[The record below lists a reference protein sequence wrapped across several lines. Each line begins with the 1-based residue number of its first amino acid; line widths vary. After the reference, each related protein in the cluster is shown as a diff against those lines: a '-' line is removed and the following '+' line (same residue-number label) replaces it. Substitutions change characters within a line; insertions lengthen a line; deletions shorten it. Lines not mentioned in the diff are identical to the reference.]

1 MTRIDSAAQLAALIR
16 QQIATAR
23 GAAPLQGRATQTG
36 TARSAGQPSAQAGE
50 ARQAGKTEQTAQT
63 RADVQATIAQRVAA
77 IDPDDPERPRKAFRV
92 FLEAVLL
99 SELGQHLANDP
110 AFYQLVSDVQ
120 QQMQADP
127 RLAAAID
134 RASAA
139 LLGQSPK
146 G

>member
-16 QQIATAR
+16 QQIATSREAVPLR
-23 GAAPLQGRATQTG
+23 GRQPQTATGRAASKPG
-36 TARSAGQPSAQAGE
+36 GQPGA
-50 ARQAGKTEQTAQT
+50 T
-63 RADVQATIAQRVAA
+63 VQATIAQRVAA
-77 IDPDDPERPRKAFRV
+77 IDPDDPDRPRKAFRV

-99 SELGQHLANDP
+99 SELGQHLADDP

-139 LLGQSPK
+139 LLGKPLK
-146 G
+146 D